1 MGMQTGMDRAA
12 SWGEAVWR
20 VWEDAPEPVRYG
32 ALCII
37 AIYAIWLVLFF
48 IQRRI
53 LYFTDPTRIH
63 PSDCE
68 LDRTEETELGTKYDE
83 ICGAMEVE
91 FRGEEYTM
99 PQMGRFMQD
108 NDREVRCA

>member
-1 MGMQTGMDRAA
+1 MGMQAGMDRAA

-32 ALCII
+32 ALCLI

-48 IQRRI
+48 TQRRI

-63 PSDCE
+63 PTAARG
-68 LDRTEETELGTKYDE
+68 RTRRRAGT
-83 ICGAMEVE
+83 C
-91 FRGEEYTM
+91 TS
-99 PQMGRFMQD
+99 
-108 NDREVRCA
+108 RC